1 MKIIKLA
8 FALLTISFSSL
19 TFSLTETEIRA
30 NLLKGVQQT
39 HRLYNLALENE
50 ATRQAFGVCMKE
62 TDIFIDNM
70 ISENEQS
77 KSSLFRTS
85 EKNQVDQVIWQL
97 QIVKPHEGLAGCF
110 SRWLLLLAHFEFPI
124 GEILG
129 AVEEGSKPPSD
140 QELEILISDYEESFY
155 STIATF
161 LVYSTTDIF
170 LANGPWTL
178 SASDMNNMW
187 SSMSNMLGLS
197 GEVRAQTYNEMNEKA
212 STTSALANN
221 IIVNQQTQIFNKI
234 YGLVSNTVHSF
245 SFSTLSLNNWEYQ
258 IKRLNDVNWFPKS
271 TIEGFK
277 IEAEK
282 AFNFMNC
289 KAPDDKIVK
298 FSEKNDI
305 SVQQGQGFLN
315 PMGMDFRIC
324 KFY

>member
-1 MKIIKLA
+1 
-8 FALLTISFSSL
+8 
-19 TFSLTETEIRA
+19 
-30 NLLKGVQQT
+30 
-39 HRLYNLALENE
+39 
-50 ATRQAFGVCMKE
+50 
-62 TDIFIDNM
+62 
-70 ISENEQS
+70 
-77 KSSLFRTS
+77 
-85 EKNQVDQVIWQL
+85 
-97 QIVKPHEGLAGCF
+97 
-110 SRWLLLLAHFEFPI
+110 
-124 GEILG
+124 
-129 AVEEGSKPPSD
+129 
-140 QELEILISDYEESFY
+140 
-155 STIATF
+155 
-161 LVYSTTDIF
+161 
-170 LANGPWTL
+170 
-178 SASDMNNMW
+178 
-187 SSMSNMLGLS
+187 
-197 GEVRAQTYNEMNEKA
+197 MNEKA